1 VADDSSVARNQIK
14 RNMQQLGID
23 TTITCDGKEAL
34 QKLLMWANDGNDVK
48 LQIAML
54 ISDIEMPEMYG

>member
-1 VADDSSVARNQIK
+1 MADDSSVARNQIK